1 MDMTMKKT
9 IYTLAL
15 AALLLPSCGDFLEPK
30 SENEFVPRTVE
41 SLDEVLLYETY
52 RGSKSFSTIP
62 FFSLISDDVAVA
74 PFKSSEKD
82 LLSSVHLSSIKAIY
96 TWQSDMYYTL
106 DADHVSSNTYDMYS
120 GGYARILGCNAVL
133 DYLHSVEGKQEKKDR
148 LEAEARA
155 LRAYWYFYLV
165 NIYGIPYGTDPD
177 GLGVPLHLTATVS
190 GATIER
196 NSVREVYEQVLADLK
211 ASEELFERLPRESQ
225 WNKDTRVSLPFV
237 QLLLSRVYLYMED
250 WENALLYADKVI
262 DDGRFRLLNR
272 GEFPSGSYINMHSYS
287 CPEVIWPYG
296 YIAEFTEY
304 ENPYMMVYSMGG
316 RVAFVI
322 ASSELFYLYAND
334 DIRRSQYLVQDERSE
349 NKRAYSKIALK
360 NNSVDPESNNTFA
373 RSFRISEAYLNKAE
387 AQAELYRSSGDDK
400 YKNGAIETVGILRRN
415 RIENP
420 DNDVAQTQIDSRS
433 ADRLVNSIRNERRRE
448 LCFEDHRWFDLR
460 RYGMP
465 RITHIWYDGDDKSKY
480 SAYAMDV
487 EDCQYT
493 LPIPPDVMLLNS
505 ALVQNPLAPKRNSL

>member
-1 MDMTMKKT
+1 MEIKMKKT
-9 IYTLAL
+9 IYTVLSLIAVL
-15 AALLLPSCGDFLEPK
+15 FCSSCGKFLEPK
-30 SENEFVPRTVE
+30 SENEFVPRSVE

-82 LLSSVHLSSIKAIY
+82 LLSSVHLSSLKSIY
-96 TWQSDMYYTL
+96 TWQPDMYYTL
-106 DADHVSSNTYDMYS
+106 DADHVASNTYDIYS

-133 DYLHSVEGKQEKKDR
+133 DYLGTVSGKQEKKIR

-155 LRAYWYFYLV
+155 LRAYWYFFLV
-165 NIYGIPYGTDPD
+165 NTYGIPYGTDPD

-190 GATIER
+190 GATIAR
-196 NSVREVYEQVLADLK
+196 NKVSEVYDQILIDLK
-211 ASEELFERLPRESQ
+211 ASEELFESLPRESQ
-225 WNKDTRVSLPFV
+225 WNRDTRVSLPFV

-250 WENALLYADKVI
+250 WQNSIIYADKVI
-262 DDGRFRLLNR
+262 SDGRFRLLDR
-272 GEFPSGSYINMHSYS
+272 GDFPSGSYIEMHSYS

-316 RVAFVI
+316 RVAFVV
-322 ASSELFYLYAND
+322 ASTDLFYLYAAD

-360 NNSVDPESNNTFA
+360 KNSVDPESNNTFA

-387 AQAELYRSSGDDK
+387 AEAELFRETSDAAYRE
-400 YKNGAIETVGILRRN
+400 AALATIQTLRSH
-415 RIENP
+415 RIERT
-420 DNDVAQTQIDSRS
+420 DNDQIDVRS
-433 ADRLVNSIRNERRRE
+433 ASRLVTSIRNERRRE

-465 RITHIWYDGDDKSKY
+465 SITHLWYDTDDKSKY
-480 SAYAMDV
+480 EAYILDA

-493 LPIPPDVMLLNS
+493 LPIPPSVMLLNK
-505 ALVQNPLAPKRNSL
+505 ALEQNPLAPKRTRIN

>member
-1 MDMTMKKT
+1 MKKT
-9 IYTLAL
+9 IYPIVLVL
-15 AALLLPSCGDFLEPK
+15 AALCSPSCSKFLEPK

-82 LLSSVHLSSIKAIY
+82 LLSSVHLSSLKAVY
-96 TWQSDMYYTL
+96 TWQPDMYYTL
-106 DADHVSSNTYDMYS
+106 DADHVASNTYDMYS

-133 DYLHSVEGKQEKKDR
+133 DYIGTVEGKADKRTR

-165 NIYGIPYGTDPD
+165 NIYGVPYGHDPD

-190 GATIER
+190 GATIGR
-196 NSVREVYEQVLADLK
+196 STVREVYAQVLEDLK
-211 ASEELFERLPRESQ
+211 AAEALFMSLPKESQ
-225 WNKDTRVSLPFV
+225 WNRDTRVSLPFV

-250 WENALLYADKVI
+250 WENSILYADKVI
-262 DDGRFRLLNR
+262 DDPRFRLLNR
-272 GEFPSGSYINMHSYS
+272 GDFTPGSYIEMHSYN

-322 ASSELFYLYAND
+322 ASSDLFYLYSAD

-349 NKRAYSKIALK
+349 NKRAYGKIALRK
-360 NNSVDPESNNTFA
+360 NSVDPESNNTFA
-373 RSFRISEAYLNKAE
+373 RSFRLSEAYLNKAE
-387 AQAELYRSSGDDK
+387 AEAELFRSSGDAS
-400 YKNGAIETVGILRRN
+400 YRAAAIQTIGILRSN
-415 RIENP
+415 RIENT
-420 DNDVAQTQIDSRS
+420 DNDQVDSRS

-465 RITHIWYDGDDKSKY
+465 RITHIWYDGDDRSRY
-480 SAYAMDV
+480 SAYALDV

-493 LPIPPDVMLLNS
+493 LPIPPTVMLLNT